1 MRRNGSRLLTGIIVG
16 IMCAIT
22 LGGGL
27 ILLIRGADSIMLRCE
42 RASDACTL
50 TFGDRL
56 GRTTQR
62 FALSEVQ
69 QAVVKSRT
77 ARRGPTYS
85 VEIQR
90 ADGKVAYISG
100 KSPRDERE
108 QREIADAFDRF
119 LRNQQ
124 TPTYVFS
131 RAAPSVLF
139 FSLIWIAFGAGF
151 GALSYRQFQ
160 MWRQGE

>member
-1 MRRNGSRLLTGIIVG
+1 MKRNGSRLLTCIIVG
-16 IMCAIT
+16 IMGAIT
-22 LGGGL
+22 LAGGL
-27 ILLIRGADSIMLRCE
+27 SILIRGADSTMLRCE

-50 TFGDRL
+50 TFGSRL

-69 QAVVKSRT
+69 QAVVKPRS

-90 ADGKVAYISG
+90 ANGTVAYISG

-108 QREIADAFDRF
+108 PREIADAFNRF
-119 LRNQQ
+119 LQNQQ

-131 RAAPSVLF
+131 QAAPSVLF

-151 GALSYRQFQ
+151 GALSYWQFQ
-160 MWRQGE
+160 VWRQGE